1 MQKIKLFVF
10 GSLFII
16 VSVNLFGQ
24 QNNIYTLLVG
34 LKNIDDSA
42 YAKISKKYSR
52 EATSGVDLDLYKMNR
67 ISTRFNHTIL
77 TLSDKEATKKKVLDT
92 IISIGKKIK
101 PGDTFLFYFSGHG
114 DIVADR
120 NGDEFSGF
128 DQVLVAYDQFIVDD
142 EIYLLLKK
150 YFTKTK
156 NIMIVDACHSST
168 SWKWKTVMMDLKL
181 GLTKQTKYLSEQ
193 AIENQELLANNCN
206 WDSLK
211 LVDEPFNL
219 VYIGAT
225 EDFNVAAGDGSG
237 GLLTYWLDRV
247 FTSAIQNN
255 TWNQYSFRR
264 LACELGKIMYHNRQ
278 YLQYH
283 EIGRTVSTYSIQTPF
298 K

>member
-1 MQKIKLFVF
+1 MKLLILF
-10 GSLFII
+10 SLFII
-16 VSVNLFGQ
+16 TAVKLYSQ
-24 QNNIYTLLVG
+24 QNNTYTLLVG
-34 LKNIDDSA
+34 LKSIDDSA
-42 YAKISKKYSR
+42 YAKIQRKYSR
-52 EATSGVDLDLYKMNR
+52 EATSGVDLDVYKMNR
-67 ISTRFNHTIL
+67 IATRFNHTIL
-77 TLSDKEATKKKVLDT
+77 TLSDNDATKKKVLDT

-101 PGDTFLFYFSGHG
+101 AGDTFLFYFSGHG
-114 DIVADR
+114 DIVDDR
-120 NGDEFSGF
+120 NGDELSGY

-150 YFTKTK
+150 HFALTQ

-193 AIENQELLANNCN
+193 AIENQELQVNNCN

-219 VYIGAT
+219 VYMGAT
-225 EDFNVAAGDGSG
+225 ADLNVAAGDGNG
-237 GLLTYWLDRV
+237 GLLTYWLDRI
-247 FTSAIQNN
+247 FTTAVQNG
-255 TWNQYSFRR
+255 TWKQYSFRR
-264 LACELGKIMYHNRQ
+264 LACELGKVMFHNRQ

-283 EIGRTVSTYSIQTPF
+283 EIGKTVSTYSIQTPF